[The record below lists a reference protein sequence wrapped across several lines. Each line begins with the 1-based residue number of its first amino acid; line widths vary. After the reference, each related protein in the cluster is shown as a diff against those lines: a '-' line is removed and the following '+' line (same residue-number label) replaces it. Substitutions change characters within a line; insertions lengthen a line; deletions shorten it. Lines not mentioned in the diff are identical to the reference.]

1 MDFQLQDRA
10 CLVTGASAGIGVGI
24 ARVMAREGVR
34 LAILARRRDPMD
46 TLADDIAAETGRR
59 PHVIVADLM
68 HPEAPEDVRAAVDA
82 HFKGPLAILINNAGL
97 SSKPDPMAPDDVW
110 NAGFDLK
117 FTTVRRLTNAFMPQ
131 MRQAGWGRIINV
143 TGIIEPAATS
153 AALTACAAVHAW
165 AKGLARDLAKD
176 GITVNCVPP
185 GRIDSEQIRER
196 LHPDPA
202 AKQRYID
209 QNIPIGRFGEPEEL
223 ANLVAFL
230 ASPRASYITGT
241 VIPVDGGMSRFAM

>member
-1 MDFQLQDRA
+1 MDLQLKDKT
-10 CLVTGASAGIGVGI
+10 CLVTGASAGIGDGI

-34 LAILARRRDPMD
+34 LAILARRRERLE
-46 TLADDIAAETGRR
+46 TLAEEIGKKTGAR
-59 PHVIVADLM
+59 PIIIVADLM
-68 HPEAPEDVRAAVDA
+68 QREAPETVRAALEAAFGGLD
-82 HFKGPLAILINNAGL
+82 ILINNAGL
-97 SSKPDPMAPDDVW
+97 SSKPDPMAPDEVW

-117 FTTVRRLTNAFMPQ
+117 FTTVRRLTNALLPG
-131 MRQAGWGRIINV
+131 MRAKRWGRIVNI
-143 TGIIEPAATS
+143 TGIVEPLATS

-165 AKGLARDLAKD
+165 AKGLSRDLARE

-196 LHPDPA
+196 LHPDPL
-202 AKQRYID
+202 AKQRYIE
-209 QNIPIGRFGEPEEL
+209 QFIPMGRFGEPEEF

-241 VIPVDGGMSRFAM
+241 VIPVDGGMARFAM

>member
-1 MDFQLQDRA
+1 MDLKLDGKT

-24 ARVMAREGVR
+24 AWALAREGVR
-34 LAILARRRDPMD
+34 LAILARRRAPMEA
-46 TLADDIAAETGRR
+46 LADQIASETGAR
-59 PHVIVADLM
+59 PIIIVADLM
-68 HPEAPEDVRAAVDA
+68 DAGAPESVRTAAYEAMGGRLD
-82 HFKGPLAILINNAGL
+82 ILVNNAGL
-97 SSKPDPMAPDDVW
+97 SSKPDPMASDDIW

-117 FTTVRRLTNAFMPQ
+117 FTTVRRLTNAFLPG
-131 MRQAGWGRIINV
+131 MREARWGRIINV
-143 TGIIEPAATS
+143 TGIIEPTATS
-153 AALTACAAVHAW
+153 AALTACAAVHTW
-165 AKGLARDLAKD
+165 SKGLSRDLAKD

-209 QNIPIGRFGEPEEL
+209 QNIPMGRFGEPEEL
-223 ANLVAFL
+223 ADLVAFL